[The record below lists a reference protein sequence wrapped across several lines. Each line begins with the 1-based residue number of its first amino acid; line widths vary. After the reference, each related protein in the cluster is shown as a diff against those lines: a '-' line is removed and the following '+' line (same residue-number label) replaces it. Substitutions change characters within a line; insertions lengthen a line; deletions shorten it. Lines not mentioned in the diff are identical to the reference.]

1 MNALYFLVPVTLL
14 LVSVAISIILVKRGM
29 APKKALS
36 LHFLSLIAI
45 LAVSLS
51 LPMFG
56 AAAENDTAAPAATAQ
71 TETDG
76 DTAAPA
82 ADSGLK
88 YIGAALAVGLAG
100 IGGGI
105 AVASGSSAAIG
116 ATAEDPKN
124 FGKSIIF
131 VALGEGFGLYG
142 LLVSL
147 MILLF

>member
-1 MNALYFLVPVTLL
+1 MNVWMMLIPVVL
-14 LVSVAISIILVKRGM
+14 LVASVIGAMIMVKKGM
-29 APKKALS
+29 APRRALCV
-36 LHFLSLIAI
+36 HFLCVALIAAFS
-45 LAVSLS
+45 LA
-51 LPMFG
+51 LPFASAESDD
-56 AAAENDTAAPAATAQ
+56 AAAATQSETVATEEPAA
-71 TETDG
+71 
-76 DTAAPA
+76 A

-116 ATAEDPKN
+116 ATAENPKS

-142 LLVSL
+142 LLIA
-147 MILLF
+147 ILILVLQ